1 MRSRDPIKN
10 QFIIYELILIT
21 KLYLN
26 SIVLISFIYGFFA
39 QSEKRQDKIM
49 EKHIINNQL
58 LLIEANF
65 IEDKLSKIE
74 SKDLIKDRFIIYE
87 LSINSYNK
95 TSFPLYSIQWKMKS
109 IYKYIDT
116 NINTMIAHSWLKI
129 LVNFS
134 QKMILYM
141 EIG

>member
-65 IEDKLSKIE
+65 IEDKLFKIE

-129 LVNFS
+129 LVNFT
-134 QKMILYM
+134 KMILYM

>member
-95 TSFPLYSIQWKMKS
+95 TSFPLYSIQ
-109 IYKYIDT
+109 
-116 NINTMIAHSWLKI
+116 
-129 LVNFS
+129 
-134 QKMILYM
+134 
-141 EIG
+141 